1 MFAIT
6 PVYAEGGEPES
17 QDSSTAELSGG
28 SSNAFTT
35 IGGNPWGC
43 KGKSH
48 WPHESTDHART
59 GLDQREV
66 GH

>member
-35 IGGNPWGC
+35 IGGNP
-43 KGKSH
+43 
-48 WPHESTDHART
+48 
-59 GLDQREV
+59 
-66 GH
+66 